1 MGPAAL
7 TTARAREGTGKP
19 AYPHLRALRGLGRQP
34 SRGRERSSPRASRQ
48 NTRLSRNLE
57 TLGSRCHL
65 RVTSSETPV
74 IKCFFPAP
82 SPGCG
87 YPPCR
92 RGKNKTGARV
102 GAGSTQLRSPLTL
115 CPHWSPRMRLR
126 GAPSAPLHN
135 ASARIEALGCRHA
148 SVSIRLEPKSR
159 SLMRWGRGHTL
170 LKPPDPHLFSH
181 GN

>member
-1 MGPAAL
+1 MGPAAPA
-7 TTARAREGTGKP
+7 TARARGGTGRP
-19 AYPHLRALRGLGRQP
+19 AYPPLRALRGLGRPP

-87 YPPCR
+87 SPCQS
-92 RGKNKTGARV
+92 GKNKTGAGV
-102 GAGSTQLRSPLTL
+102 GAGSTQLRSPLSLRVRTGL
-115 CPHWSPRMRLR
+115 SGRVYAGRLL
-126 GAPSAPLHN
+126 PLHN
-135 ASARIEALGCRHA
+135 ALARIEALGCRHA

-159 SLMRWGRGHTL
+159 SLIREGGHTL
-170 LKPPDPHLFSH
+170 PKPPDPHLFAF